1 MPTSADS
8 SDRPDASPTTIAPR
22 PLFIP
27 RGLVLLS
34 SLWVFVSWIL
44 LFGFHPPVQPQAAS
58 YGPPIQMLM
67 MLIGVGIAVAWPLL
81 RLSARPSAMPAA
93 QAALDGLSIFVLVQ
107 VVVWPLRL
115 VTNWTL
121 ARAISVDAA
130 IAAAIL
136 LTTAILAAS
145 QGSASARTRACA
157 MILSL
162 TLVLLPAV
170 GVALSESRDGGQGRG
185 GIWATVLTAPSA
197 PALIARCAQPSTVD
211 PDPADRDLLFRAFS
225 LASAA
230 WAAAIGVHA
239 LRSRRVSGRSEPLDP
254 ND

>member
-1 MPTSADS
+1 MPAIADS
-8 SDRPDASPTTIAPR
+8 TDRPDASPTTTAPR

-34 SLWVFVSWIL
+34 SLWVFLSWVL

-93 QAALDGLSIFVLVQ
+93 QAALDGISIFVLVQ

-130 IAAAIL
+130 IAASIL

-145 QGSASARTRACA
+145 QGSSSARTRVCA
-157 MILSL
+157 MLVSV
-162 TLVLLPAV
+162 TLVLLPGV
-170 GVALSESRDGGQGRG
+170 GVALTDAGDGGRDEDGFWRS
-185 GIWATVLTAPSA
+185 VLTAPSA
-197 PALIARCAQPSTVD
+197 PALIARCAQPSTID
-211 PDPADRDLLFRAFS
+211 PDPADRGVLFRAFS

-230 WAAAIGVHA
+230 WAVAIGIHA
-239 LRSRRVSGRSEPLDP
+239 VRSRRVSGRSGPLDP